1 MIYVKILLVEDNL
14 DIVSN
19 LTTLLSNNNYLVEYA
34 TTIKEALEKL
44 NKTYSLVILDI
55 SLPDGLG
62 TDLFLEIKKNYQIP
76 SIFLTAKDLESD
88 IVNGFNLGID
98 DYITKPFLSG
108 ELLARINKILNVN
121 KLIKVSNITID
132 TNKMLVLKDNQEI
145 NLTSLEYQL
154 LLLLFTNLNKVV
166 TRDKII
172 DKIFDLTGNDVY
184 DNTITVYIKR
194 IREKLDT
201 DIIKTIKGVGYRVD
215 I

>member
-34 TTIKEALEKL
+34 TTIKEALKKL

-55 SLPDGLG
+55 FLPDGLG
-62 TDLFLEIKKNYQIP
+62 TDLFLEIKKNHQIP

-154 LLLLFTNLNKVV
+154 LLLLFTNLNKVI

-201 DIIKTIKGVGYRVD
+201 DIIKTFKGVGYRVD

>member
-1 MIYVKILLVEDNL
+1 MKILLVEDNL

-19 LTTLLSNNNYLVEYA
+19 LITLLSNNNYLVEYA
-34 TTIKEALEKL
+34 TTIKEALKKL

-88 IVNGFNLGID
+88 KVNGFNLGID

-132 TNKMLVLKDNQEI
+132 TNKMIVLKDNQEI

-154 LLLLFTNLNKVV
+154 LLLLFTNLNKVI

-201 DIIKTIKGVGYRVD
+201 DIIKTVKGVGYRVD

>member
-1 MIYVKILLVEDNL
+1 MKILLVEDNL

-34 TTIKEALEKL
+34 TTIKEALKKL

>member
-1 MIYVKILLVEDNL
+1 MKILLVEDNL

-34 TTIKEALEKL
+34 TTIKEALKKL

-55 SLPDGLG
+55 FLPDGLG
-62 TDLFLEIKKNYQIP
+62 TDLFLEIKKNHQIP

-132 TNKMLVLKDNQEI
+132 TNKMIVLKDNQEI

-154 LLLLFTNLNKVV
+154 LLLLFTNLNKVII
-166 TRDKII
+166 RDKII

-201 DIIKTIKGVGYRVD
+201 DIIKTVKGVGYRVD

>member
-1 MIYVKILLVEDNL
+1 MKILLVEDNL

-34 TTIKEALEKL
+34 TTIKEALKKL

-154 LLLLFTNLNKVV
+154 LLLLFTNLNKVI

-201 DIIKTIKGVGYRVD
+201 DLIKTIKGVGYRVD
-215 I
+215 K

>member
-1 MIYVKILLVEDNL
+1 MKILLVEDNL

-34 TTIKEALEKL
+34 TTIKEALKKL

-62 TDLFLEIKKNYQIP
+62 TDLFLEIKKNHQIP

-154 LLLLFTNLNKVV
+154 LLLLFTNLNKVI

-201 DIIKTIKGVGYRVD
+201 DIIKTVKGVGYRVD

>member
-1 MIYVKILLVEDNL
+1 MKILLVEDNL

-34 TTIKEALEKL
+34 TTIKEALKKL

-132 TNKMLVLKDNQEI
+132 TNKMIVLKDNQEI

-154 LLLLFTNLNKVV
+154 LLLLFTNLNKVI

>member
-1 MIYVKILLVEDNL
+1 MKILLVEDNL

-19 LTTLLSNNNYLVEYA
+19 LTTLLSYNNYLVEYA
-34 TTIKEALEKL
+34 TTIKEALKKL

-132 TNKMLVLKDNQEI
+132 TNKMIVLKDNQEI

-154 LLLLFTNLNKVV
+154 LLLLFTNLNRVI

-201 DIIKTIKGVGYRVD
+201 DIIKTVKGVGYRVD

>member
-1 MIYVKILLVEDNL
+1 MKILLVEDNL

-19 LTTLLSNNNYLVEYA
+19 LITLLSNNNYLVEYA
-34 TTIKEALEKL
+34 TTIKEALKKL

-132 TNKMLVLKDNQEI
+132 TNKMIVLKDNQEI

-154 LLLLFTNLNKVV
+154 LLLLFTNLNKVI

-201 DIIKTIKGVGYRVD
+201 DIIKTVKGVGYRVD

>member
-1 MIYVKILLVEDNL
+1 MKILLVEDNL

-62 TDLFLEIKKNYQIP
+62 TDLFLKIKKNYQIP

>member
-1 MIYVKILLVEDNL
+1 MKILLVEDNL

-34 TTIKEALEKL
+34 TTIKEALKKL

-154 LLLLFTNLNKVV
+154 LLLLFTNLNKVI

-201 DIIKTIKGVGYRVD
+201 DIIKTVKGVGYRVD

>member
-1 MIYVKILLVEDNL
+1 MKILLVEDNL

-34 TTIKEALEKL
+34 TTIKEALKKL

-55 SLPDGLG
+55 SLPDGLE

-154 LLLLFTNLNKVV
+154 LLLLFTNLNKVI

-201 DIIKTIKGVGYRVD
+201 DIIKTVKGVGYRVD

>member
-1 MIYVKILLVEDNL
+1 MKILLVEDNL

-19 LTTLLSNNNYLVEYA
+19 LTTLLSYNNYLVEYA
-34 TTIKEALEKL
+34 TTIKEALKKL

-132 TNKMLVLKDNQEI
+132 TNKMIVLKDNQEI

-154 LLLLFTNLNKVV
+154 LLLLFTNLNKVI

-201 DIIKTIKGVGYRVD
+201 DIIKTVKGVGYRVD

>member
-1 MIYVKILLVEDNL
+1 MKILLVEDNL

-34 TTIKEALEKL
+34 TTIKEALKKL

-55 SLPDGLG
+55 SLPDGFG

>member
-1 MIYVKILLVEDNL
+1 MKILLVEDNL

-62 TDLFLEIKKNYQIP
+62 TDLFLKIKKNYQIP

-132 TNKMLVLKDNQEI
+132 TNKMLVLKDKQEI

>member
-1 MIYVKILLVEDNL
+1 MKILLVEDNL

-34 TTIKEALEKL
+34 TTIKEALKKL

-55 SLPDGLG
+55 SLPDGFG

-132 TNKMLVLKDNQEI
+132 TNKMIVLKDNQEI

-154 LLLLFTNLNKVV
+154 LLLLFTNLNKVI

>member
-1 MIYVKILLVEDNL
+1 MKILLVEDNL

-62 TDLFLEIKKNYQIP
+62 TDLFLEIKKNHQIP

>member
-1 MIYVKILLVEDNL
+1 MKILLVEDNL

-34 TTIKEALEKL
+34 TTIKEALKKL
-44 NKTYSLVILDI
+44 NKNYSLVILDI

-108 ELLARINKILNVN
+108 ELLARINRILNVN

-132 TNKMLVLKDNQEI
+132 TNKMIVLKDNQEI

-154 LLLLFTNLNKVV
+154 LLLLFTNLNKVI

-201 DIIKTIKGVGYRVD
+201 DIIKTVKGVGYRVD

>member
-1 MIYVKILLVEDNL
+1 MKILLVEDNL

-108 ELLARINKILNVN
+108 ELLARINKILNIN

-201 DIIKTIKGVGYRVD
+201 DIIKSIKGVGYRVD

>member
-1 MIYVKILLVEDNL
+1 MKILLVEDNL

-34 TTIKEALEKL
+34 TTIKEALKKL

-132 TNKMLVLKDNQEI
+132 TNKMIVLKDNQEI

-154 LLLLFTNLNKVV
+154 LLLLFTNLNKVI

-201 DIIKTIKGVGYRVD
+201 DIIKTVKGVGYRVD

>member
-1 MIYVKILLVEDNL
+1 MKILLVEDNL

-34 TTIKEALEKL
+34 TTIKEALKKL

-132 TNKMLVLKDNQEI
+132 TNKMIVLKDNQEI

-154 LLLLFTNLNKVV
+154 LLLLFIL
-166 TRDKII
+166 
-172 DKIFDLTGNDVY
+172 FPL
-184 DNTITVYIKR
+184 
-194 IREKLDT
+194 LLS
-201 DIIKTIKGVGYRVD
+201 
-215 I
+215 